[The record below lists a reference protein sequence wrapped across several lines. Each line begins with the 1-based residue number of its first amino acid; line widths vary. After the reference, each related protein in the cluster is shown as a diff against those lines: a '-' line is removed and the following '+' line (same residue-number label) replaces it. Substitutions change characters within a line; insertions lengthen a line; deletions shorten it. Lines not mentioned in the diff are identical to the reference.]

1 TSTSS
6 TRTPPSARSR
16 ASNAAP
22 APCSPPPTPRAPDQR
37 RRRIPAP
44 DPDDPAHRPP
54 APHPPKEP
62 DMPLVRITQHD
73 VRTPAQ
79 SRQLADIVQDVMLE
93 LFDAPPGDRYQIIE
107 TLPVGSILAEDTG
120 LGIERSDGVVIIHV
134 TQQGRSTAQKQAI
147 YSALAER
154 LAAAD
159 LVRPEDLIVSVVH
172 NDREDWSFG
181 LGRAQFLTGEL

>member
-1 TSTSS
+1 S

-79 SRQLADIVQDVMLE
+79 SRQLADIVQDVMLA
-93 LFDAPPGDRYQIIE
+93 LLVAPPGDRYQFIE
-107 TLPVGSILAEDTG
+107 SLPVVSILGEDPV
-120 LGIERSDGVVIIHV
+120 LGIERTDRVVIIHV
-134 TQQGRSTAQKQAI
+134 TRQGRSPAQKQAV
-147 YSALAER
+147 YPAPPER
-154 LAAAD
+154 PAAAD
-159 LVRPEDLIVSVVH
+159 V
-172 NDREDWSFG
+172 
-181 LGRAQFLTGEL
+181 